1 MTEQVDH
8 LQINGTAKPIS
19 ELFAAVREFTVEYYQ
34 REYAWTKINVEELI
48 NDLLRSFLAGYEKG
62 HPRKKVAGY
71 TPYFLGPI
79 VTYSSGGVSFLV
91 DGQQRVTTLSLLLM
105 YLKQIAEEEDQK
117 NTLAMYVYAT
127 KYGTPS
133 FRMNVEGRDRVMRAL
148 LEESESKPD
157 NLDSSSDNIWERF
170 QDIERLFPEE
180 LTGDVLPYFIDWLQ
194 HRVVLVEISTP
205 DKNMA
210 LEIFESMND
219 RGLQLSNMDM
229 LKSYI
234 LSRIEDSERIELANS
249 VWRDAVNDL
258 RETQKNGDAEF
269 MKTFLR
275 AKFAETVR
283 ETGRGTTPKHFED
296 IGTAFHKWVREQVEP
311 LSGKAKESSGLI
323 SLRTPEDFES
333 FVVRDFKIQSSRY
346 RKLIE
351 VSSRFTPGW
360 EFTYYNARND
370 FTLQYMLALA
380 VSEVSDDEETF
391 RQKSQLVAKYI
402 DLMVARRMVNYKRR
416 GYSMMYRPMFALAK
430 AMRGCNLDELNQLLS
445 ERAQNIEES
454 FDVIPQFSL
463 NNMNKPDVY
472 YLLSRITAWLED
484 DQTGRYLK
492 GGASAEP
499 FEVEHVWANKFER
512 HQDEFGSENEFKDAR
527 NRFGA
532 LLLLPKSFNASY
544 GALTYTEKAKHY
556 VNQNLLAQTL
566 VQGVGARNPNLK
578 RKSDALSAQLRA
590 YPDAFDKGAIDERQS
605 LYQALCEAVWSLD
618 SLGFGANAD

>member
-1 MTEQVDH
+1 MPDQIDH

-34 REYAWTKINVEELI
+34 REYAWTKANVEELI

-79 VTYSSGGVSFLV
+79 VTYSSEGVSYLV

-117 NTLAMYVYAT
+117 NTLAMYVYST

-133 FRMNVEGRDRVMRAL
+133 FRMNVEGRDKVMRAL
-148 LEESESKPD
+148 LEENESKPD

-180 LTGDVLPYFIDWLQ
+180 LTGEALPYFIDWLQ
-194 HRVVLVEISTP
+194 HRVVLVEITTP

-229 LKSYI
+229 LKSYF

-258 RETQKNGDAEF
+258 RESQKNGDAEF

-283 ETGRGTTPKHFED
+283 EAGRGKTPKQFED

-311 LSGKAKESSGLI
+311 LSGRGKESSGLI
-323 SLRTPEDFES
+323 SLRTPEDFEV
-333 FVVRDFKIQSSRY
+333 FVVRDFKIHSSRY
-346 RKLIE
+346 RKLLE

-380 VSEVSDDEETF
+380 VSEVQDDEETF
-391 RQKSQLVAKYI
+391 RQKNELVAKYI
-402 DLMVARRMVNYKRR
+402 DLMVTRRMVNLKRR
-416 GYSMMYRPMFALAK
+416 GYSSMYRLMFALAK
-430 AMRGCNLDELNQLLS
+430 SIRGLGIEDLRLFLS
-445 ERAQNIEES
+445 EKARTLEES
-454 FDVIPQFSL
+454 FEALPRFAL
-463 NNMNKPDVY
+463 NPMNKQDVY
-472 YLLSRITAWLED
+472 YLLSRITSWLED
-484 DQTGRYLK
+484 DRTGRYLK
-492 GGASAEP
+492 GGASSEP

-512 HQDEFGSENEFKDAR
+512 HQHEFATEDEFRAAR

-544 GALTYTEKAKHY
+544 GALDYGEKAKHY
-556 VNQNLLAQTL
+556 INQNALAQTL
-566 VQGVGARNPNLK
+566 VQGEGSRNPNLR
-578 RKSDALSAQLRA
+578 RKVEQLGMPLKA
-590 YPDAFDKGAIDERQS
+590 YPTVFDKAAIDERQH
-605 LYQALCEAVWSLD
+605 LYQVLCESIWSLET
-618 SLGFGANAD
+618 LGLDATRH

>member
-1 MTEQVDH
+1 MSEHVDH
-8 LQINGTAKPIS
+8 LQINGLAKPIS
-19 ELFAAVREFTVEYYQ
+19 ELFAPVREFTVEYYQ
-34 REYAWTKINVEELI
+34 REYAWTTTNVEELI
-48 NDLLRSFLAGYEKG
+48 NDLARSFLGSYEEG

-71 TPYFLGPI
+71 APYFLGPI
-79 VTYSSGGVSFLV
+79 VTYSTEGVSYLV

-105 YLKQIAEEEDQK
+105 FLKQISLDEDQK
-117 NTLAMYVYAT
+117 NTLAMYVYST

-133 FRMNVEGRDRVMRAL
+133 FRMNVEGRDQVMQAL
-148 LEESESKPD
+148 LDECESKPED
-157 NLDSSSDNIWERF
+157 LDASSNTIWDRY
-170 QDIERLFPEE
+170 QDIVRLFPDE
-180 LTGDVLPYFIDWLQ
+180 LSGEALPFFVDWLQ

-234 LSRIEDSERIELANS
+234 LSRIEDNTRIENANS
-249 VWRDAVNDL
+249 VWRDCVNAL
-258 RETQKNGDAEF
+258 REVQKNGDAEF

-283 ETGRGTTPKHFED
+283 ETGRGTSPKHFED

-311 LSGKAKESSGLI
+311 VLSKSKDATGL
-323 SLRTPEDFES
+323 LRLQSPEDFEN
-333 FVVRDFKIQSSRY
+333 FVMRDLQVQSRRY

-351 VSSRFTPGW
+351 VSGTFTKGW

-380 VSEVSDDEETF
+380 VSEVSDDDETF
-391 RQKSQLVAKYI
+391 RLKNELVGKYL
-402 DLMVARRMVNYKRR
+402 DLMVARRMANYKRR

-430 AMRGCNLDELNQLLS
+430 SMRGLDLEELQLLLS
-445 ERAQNIEES
+445 EKAQNLEET
-454 FDVIPQFSL
+454 FDAIPRFAL
-463 NNMNKPDVY
+463 TNMNKPDVY
-472 YLLSRITAWLED
+472 YLLSRITSWLED

-492 GGASAEP
+492 GGASPEP
-499 FEVEHVWANKFER
+499 FEVEHIWANKYER
-512 HQDEFGSENEFKDAR
+512 HQEEFATENEFKEAR

-544 GALTYTEKAKHY
+544 GALEYGEKAKHY
-556 VNQNLLAQTL
+556 LNQNALAQTL
-566 VQGVGARNPNLK
+566 VQGLGAHNPNLR
-578 RKSDALSAQLRA
+578 RKADSLAAPIRA
-590 YPDAFDKGAIDERQS
+590 YPDGFDKKAVEERQQ
-605 LYQALCEAVWSLD
+605 LYQALCEAVWSPEA
-618 SLGFGANAD
+618 LGLGVGSP